1 MVKFRKP
8 TQRSGDIIDRRGA
21 TGGRRGGMA
30 IGAGGGGIAIVIAI
44 LFAVFGGGG
53 GSGGL
58 EDILNQL
65 QPATTAADQTNPLD
79 PATDP
84 QADMVDFM
92 DVVLEDNQALWT
104 EIFAQSGET
113 YVRAELVLFT
123 GFTDSGCGGADSRM
137 GPHYCP
143 LDQRVYLDLEFF
155 EQLAAQFGATGDLA
169 PAYVLSHEIGHHV
182 QTLLGINEQV
192 RQEQQQ
198 NPARAN
204 DLSVRMELQADC
216 FAGVWAS
223 TVFIGQLETGEDLAL
238 DPGEISEALEAAAAV
253 GDDRIQET
261 VQGRVDPES
270 FTHGTSEQRKAW
282 FQRGYDSGGNPNS
295 CDTFSGDI

>member
-21 TGGRRGGMA
+21 SGGRRGGMA
-30 IGAGGGGIAIVIAI
+30 IGAGGGGIAIIIAV
-44 LFAVFGGGG
+44 LFALFGGGG
-53 GSGGL
+53 GGGL

-65 QPATTAADQTNPLD
+65 QPATTAAGQSNPLD

-92 DVVLEDNQALWT
+92 SVVLDDNQALW
-104 EIFAQSGET
+104 EDVFARAGLEYQA
-113 YVRAELVLFT
+113 AELVLFT
-123 GFTDSGCGGADSRM
+123 GFEDSACGGADSRM

-143 LDQRVYLDLEFF
+143 LDSRVYLDLEFF
-155 EQLAAQFGATGDLA
+155 EQLASQFGATGDLA
-169 PAYVLSHEIGHHV
+169 PAYVLAHEIGHHV
-182 QTLLGINEQV
+182 QNLLGTDDQV
-192 RQEQQQ
+192 RELQQQ
-198 NPARAN
+198 DPSRAN

-270 FTHGTSEQRKAW
+270 FTHGTSDQRKAW
-282 FQRGYDSGGNPNS
+282 FQRGYDSGGDPNS
-295 CDTFSGDI
+295 CDTFSGDV

>member
-30 IGAGGGGIAIVIAI
+30 IGAGGGGIAIIIAI
-44 LFAVFGGGG
+44 LFAVLGGEGG
-53 GSGGL
+53 GGL

-65 QPATTAADQTNPLD
+65 QPATTAATETNPLD

-84 QADMVDFM
+84 QAEAADFM
-92 DVVLEDNQALWT
+92 SVVLDDVQAMWAD
-104 EIFAQSGET
+104 IFAQSGRQ
-113 YVRAELVLFT
+113 YQRAELVLFT
-123 GFTDSGCGGADSRM
+123 GVTESGCGGADSRM

-143 LDQRVYLDLEFF
+143 LDSRVYLDLDFF
-155 EQLAAQFGATGDLA
+155 DQLATQFGATGDLA
-169 PAYVLSHEIGHHV
+169 PAYVLAHEIGHHV
-182 QTLLGINEQV
+182 QNELGTDDQV
-192 RQEQQQ
+192 RQMQQQ
-198 NPARAN
+198 DPAQAN

-261 VQGRVDPES
+261 INGRVDPES
-270 FTHGTSEQRKAW
+270 FTHGTSEQRQRW
-282 FQRGYDSGGNPNS
+282 FQAGYDSGNPAS
-295 CDTFSGDI
+295 CDTFSGAI

>member
-30 IGAGGGGIAIVIAI
+30 IGAGGGGVAIIIAI
-44 LFAVFGGGG
+44 LFAVLGGGG
-53 GSGGL
+53 GGL

-65 QPATTAADQTNPLD
+65 QPATTGASETNPLD

-84 QADMVDFM
+84 QAEMADFM
-92 DVVLEDNQALWT
+92 SVVLDDNQALWAD
-104 EIFAQSGET
+104 IFAQSGRQ
-113 YVRAELVLFT
+113 YQNAELVLFT

-143 LDQRVYLDLEFF
+143 LDNRVYLDLEFF

-192 RQEQQQ
+192 RQQQQ
-198 NPARAN
+198 QDPSQAN

-261 VQGRVDPES
+261 IQGRVDPES
-270 FTHGTSEQRKAW
+270 FTHGTSEQRQAW
-282 FQRGYDSGGNPNS
+282 FQKGYDGGDPNS
-295 CDTFSGDI
+295 CDTFSGTI